1 MTVDV
6 LVEIKAKRIDKTFT
20 YSIPNDMIDRVKVGI
35 RILVPFGNQ
44 RLEGFVLKIN
54 NDNIH
59 YDYEL
64 KNILETI
71 DEEPVINSEMLELG
85 KYISSKTLSTLISA
99 YQAMLPS
106 ALKAKQGFIVNK
118 KYASYL
124 KLNNTNN
131 MQTLISN
138 DKQQAI
144 VDLLNAK
151 DIVLKKE
158 CEDISKSAVKTLM
171 NKKIIIEVKEEVY
184 RLTNDEVINEKNI
197 VLNGD
202 QNSVIEVV
210 KQHIGSFV
218 PFLLHGVTGSGKT
231 EVYMHIIEEVLMK
244 GKEAI
249 VLVPEISLTPQ
260 MVDNFKKRFGVKIAI
275 LHSRLNNGEK
285 YDEWRR
291 IERKEVSIVIG
302 ARSAIFAPLTNLGII
317 IIDEEH
323 SATYKQE
330 NNPRYNAID
339 IAMYRGKKH
348 RCPILLGSATPS
360 VESYT
365 RAKTGVYQL
374 LELKNR
380 VNNNLPKVVLVDM
393 KQELKKGVRI
403 LSRILKEKIDDR
415 LTKREQIILLLN
427 RRGYSTI
434 VTCHQ
439 CGYTD
444 KCPNCDIPL
453 TYHKASNTMRCHYCG
468 YGNRRLVICPSC
480 QSKDINEF
488 GMGTQKLE
496 EEIKVIFPTAKVI
509 RMDVDTTSNKGSH
522 EKIIKSF
529 ENGEHDILIGTQ
541 MIAKGLDF
549 GNVTLVGVLNGD
561 ASLNIPDFRSAERT
575 FQLLNQVS
583 GRAGRAEKTGLVII
597 QTFNQEH
604 YSIVKASN
612 NDYIGFYNEELV
624 IRKNL
629 NYPPYYNLTLIKIE
643 CKDYDLAFSESN
655 KIKDYLNLHLDK
667 KVILLGPSSASVL
680 RINNVYYI
688 QIILKYKKKEE
699 VIEALQAIDKQ
710 YKANN
715 KVAVEIDLNPI
726 KI

>member
-20 YSIPNDMIDRVKVGI
+20 YNVSNDMLNRVKVGI
-35 RILVPFGNQ
+35 RVLVPFGNQ
-44 RLEGFVLKIN
+44 KLEGFVLKVNKENIN
-54 NDNIH
+54 
-59 YDYEL
+59 YDYVL
-64 KNILETI
+64 KDILEII

-85 KYISSKTLSTLISA
+85 RYISKKTLSTLIGS

-124 KLNNTNN
+124 KLNIINN
-131 MQTLISN
+131 VDNLVN
-138 DKQQAI
+138 NEKQKAI
-144 VDLLNAK
+144 IDLLKCQGN
-151 DIVLKKE
+151 ILKKD
-158 CEDISKSAVKTLM
+158 CDDISKSAVKTLI

-184 RLTNDEVINEKNI
+184 RLTNDQIINEKTV
-197 VLNGD
+197 VLNEE
-202 QNSVIEVV
+202 QNSVLEVIRTSV
-210 KQHIGSFV
+210 GSFT

-231 EVYMHIIEEVLMK
+231 EVYMHIIEDVLK
-244 GKEAI
+244 LGKEAI

-260 MVDNFKKRFGVKIAI
+260 MVDNFKRRFGIRIAI

-285 YDEWRR
+285 YDEWRK

-323 SATYKQE
+323 STTYKQE

-339 IAMYRGKKH
+339 VALYRGKTH
-348 RCPILLGSATPS
+348 NCPVLLGSATPS
-360 VESYT
+360 IESYT
-365 RAKTGVYQL
+365 RAKTGIYQL
-374 LELKNR
+374 LELKKR
-380 VNNNLPKVVLVDM
+380 VNNNLPKVLLVDM
-393 KQELKKGVRI
+393 KQEFKKGARI
-403 LSRILKEKIDDR
+403 LSKILKEKIDNS
-415 LTKREQIILLLN
+415 LNNGEQVIILLN
-427 RRGYSTI
+427 RRGYSTVI
-434 VTCHQ
+434 TCHQ

-468 YGNRRLVICPSC
+468 YGNRKLTICPTC

-496 EEIKVIFPTAKVI
+496 EEIKVIFPTSKVI
-509 RMDVDTTSNKGSH
+509 RMDVDTTGNKGSH
-522 EKIIKSF
+522 EKIIRSF
-529 ENGEHDILIGTQ
+529 ENREYDILIGTQ

-549 GNVTLVGVLNGD
+549 ENVTLVGVLNGD

-583 GRAGRAEKTGLVII
+583 GRAGRGQKTGSVII
-597 QTFNQEH
+597 QTFNQDH

-612 NDYIGFYNEELV
+612 HDYLGFYNEELA
-624 IRKNL
+624 IRKTL

-643 CKDYDLAFSESN
+643 SKDYDLALLESN
-655 KIKDYLNLHLDK
+655 KIKDYLNESLNK
-667 KVILLGPSSASVL
+667 KVIILGPSSANVL
-680 RINNVYYI
+680 RINNIYYL
-688 QIILKYKKKEE
+688 QIILKYKKKDD
-699 VIEALQAIDKQ
+699 VIGPLQAINDQ

-715 KVAVEIDLNPI
+715 KVTIEIDLNPI